1 MAKFKYGD
9 SGRGYGPP
17 SGTGVARDRPLS
29 TVLRPAPAG
38 RKKKKKRLP
47 TFRTTAEHFYGDV
60 QRCSGQY
67 MNGYSDIQKK
77 ELL

>member
-1 MAKFKYGD
+1 MADFFIRCQEQIYF
-9 SGRGYGPP
+9 
-17 SGTGVARDRPLS
+17 ALQ
-29 TVLRPAPAG
+29 
-38 RKKKKKRLP
+38 
-47 TFRTTAEHFYGDV
+47 AERFFGDV

>member
-38 RKKKKKRLP
+38 RKKKEK
-47 TFRTTAEHFYGDV
+47 TIAYV
-60 QRCSGQY
+60 
-67 MNGYSDIQKK
+67 
-77 ELL
+77 

>member
-38 RKKKKKRLP
+38 RKKRKNDCLRLELQLNI
-47 TFRTTAEHFYGDV
+47 FMVMFNDV
-60 QRCSGQY
+60 VGST
-67 MNGYSDIQKK
+67 
-77 ELL
+77 